1 MAFRR
6 IVQYPAQMSLKS
18 RLQILV
24 LVLLVL
30 VVIALVWSGASLWSR
45 RQASEQLAE
54 EAELLVRQHSLLID
68 SELAR
73 FRLMPIVLGE
83 YGDLVD
89 VLSTKNPQTAAR
101 LSEKF
106 GSLVRETGA
115 SYIYLINRDGIAV
128 AASNARDDRSFVG
141 QDFGFRPYFTGAMLD
156 AKAEYYG
163 AGLLTR
169 QAGLFLARRVGQSD
183 AASGVVVVKYE
194 FGALS
199 AIWADDPGRT
209 LIVDANGII
218 LAAPDKDQILT
229 TLAPLPTA
237 VRQRIDAIG
246 QYGDAKLEPGHYR
259 FAGPDRIETAQGAE
273 MIYAALPIAG
283 TDLRILHLLDTRPAR
298 IAADRRATFAA
309 LAILPLL
316 LLTGSGVW
324 WQANRTARRA
334 AERRSLEAAVAQRTA
349 QLREEIGYRAIAD
362 QRYREAREE
371 LAQANRLASVGSIT
385 AGLMHEINQP
395 VATIRTL
402 SENALH
408 HLAASRS
415 ERVRDSLCTMIAMT
429 ERIGTLTQE
438 MRGFSRKGE
447 GQIGEELLDGIIAGA
462 MLLMEDRI
470 RKAGIRLTLPP
481 SGQPGV
487 LGKRVQLEQVL
498 VNLLQNAV
506 DALEGHVDPEIA
518 ITVEHHEDM
527 ICLTVADNGPGI
539 DPQLG
544 KQVFQPF
551 VTGKPNGLGL
561 GLGIAQDIMSDLGGA
576 LTITASAL
584 GGAAFTVTMRVA

>member
-1 MAFRR
+1 
-6 IVQYPAQMSLKS
+6 MSVKP
-18 RLQILV
+18 RLQIVV

-30 VVIALVWSGASLWSR
+30 AAIALVWSGASLWSR
-45 RQASEQLAE
+45 RQAAQQLAG

-89 VLSTKNPQTAAR
+89 VLSTRNAQTAAR
-101 LSEKF
+101 LSDKF

-115 SYIYLINRDGIAV
+115 SYIYLINRNGVAV
-128 AASNARDDRSFVG
+128 AASNASDDSSFVG
-141 QDFGFRPYFTGAMLD
+141 QDFGFRPYFSGAMRD
-156 AKAEYYG
+156 GKAEYYG

-169 QAGLFLARRVGQSD
+169 QAGLFLARRVGQND

-199 AIWADDPGRT
+199 SIWAGDPGRT

-237 VRQRIDAIG
+237 VRQRVDAIS
-246 QYGDAKLEPGHYR
+246 QYGDAKLEPGNYR
-259 FAGPDRIETAQGAE
+259 FAGPDHIETAEGAD
-273 MIYAALPIAG
+273 MVYAALPIAG
-283 TDLRILHLLDTRPAR
+283 TDLRILHLLNTRQAR
-298 IAADRRATFAA
+298 LAADRRATFAT

-316 LLTGSGVW
+316 LLAGFAVW
-324 WQANRTARRA
+324 WQANRAARRA
-334 AERRSLEAAVAQRTA
+334 AERRSLEAAVAERTA

-415 ERVRDSLCTMIAMT
+415 ERVRDSLGTMIAMT

-438 MRGFSRKGE
+438 MRGFARKGE
-447 GQIGEELLDGIIAGA
+447 GQIGEEPLDEMIAGA

-481 SGQPGV
+481 SGQPTV
-487 LGKRVQLEQVL
+487 LGKRVPLEQVV
-498 VNLLQNAV
+498 VNLLQNAM
-506 DALEGHVDPEIA
+506 DALEGHPDPEIA
-518 ITVEHHEDM
+518 ITVEREEGM
-527 ICLTVADNGPGI
+527 VCLTVADNGPGI

-544 KQVFQPF
+544 KQVFEPF

-561 GLGIAQDIMSDLGGA
+561 GLGIAQDIMKDLGGS

-584 GGAAFTVTMRVA
+584 GGAAFTVTMRAA

>member
-1 MAFRR
+1 MF
-6 IVQYPAQMSLKS
+6 PKP
-18 RLQILV
+18 RLQIL
-24 LVLLVL
+24 LLLLLVGAT
-30 VVIALVWSGASLWSR
+30 ITLVWSGASFWSR
-45 RQASEQLAE
+45 RQAAEQLVE

-73 FRLMPIVLGE
+73 VRLMPIVLGE

-89 VLSTKNPQTAAR
+89 VLSTRNPETAAR
-101 LSEKF
+101 LSAKF
-106 GSLVRETGA
+106 GSLVQETGA
-115 SYIYLINRDGIAV
+115 SYIYLINRAGVAV
-128 AASNARDDRSFVG
+128 AASNAGDDRSFVG
-141 QDFGFRPYFTGAMLD
+141 QDFGFRPYFTGAMRD
-156 AKAEYYG
+156 GEAEYYG
-163 AGLLTR
+163 AGLLTH

-183 AASGVVVVKYE
+183 AASGVVVVKFE

-199 AIWADDPGRT
+199 AIWAGDPGRT
-209 LIVDANGII
+209 LIVDANGIV
-218 LAAPDKDQILT
+218 LAAPDQDQILT
-229 TLAPLPTA
+229 TLTPLPTA
-237 VRQRIDAIG
+237 VRSRIDAIS
-246 QYGDAKLEPGHYR
+246 QYGDAKLEPGNYR
-259 FAGPDRIETAQGAE
+259 FAGPNRIETVQGAD
-273 MIYAALPIAG
+273 MVYDALPIAG

-298 IAADRRATFAA
+298 IAADRRAALAT

-316 LLTGSGVW
+316 LLAGFGVW

-334 AERRSLEAAVAQRTA
+334 AERRNLEAAVAQRTA

-408 HLAASRS
+408 HLAANRS
-415 ERVRDSLCTMIAMT
+415 ERVRDSLGTMIAMT

-438 MRGFSRKGE
+438 MRGFAKKGE
-447 GQIGEELLDGIIAGA
+447 GRIVEEPLDGIIAGA

-470 RKAGIRLTLPP
+470 AKAGIRLTLPP
-481 SGQPGV
+481 SGQPRV
-487 LGKRVQLEQVL
+487 LGKRVPLEQVL
-498 VNLLQNAV
+498 VNLLQNAM
-506 DALEGHVDPEIA
+506 DALEGRPDPEIA
-518 ITVEHHEDM
+518 ITVERENAL
-527 ICLTVADNGPGI
+527 ICLTVADNGAGI

-544 KQVFQPF
+544 KQVFEPF

-561 GLGIAQDIMSDLGGA
+561 GLGIAQDIMKDLGGS

-584 GGAAFTVTMRVA
+584 GGAAFIVTMRAA